1 MDKTVLLAKEN
12 NVKVGAHPS
21 LPDHQGFGR
30 REMVME
36 PEELAACF
44 IYQVGALCGFL
55 TRYDMPLNHVKP
67 HGAVYGMMA
76 RDLRLA
82 RAGMSVAKTFN
93 VPFMGLA
100 GTCHQ
105 EAAEE
110 MGVPFIA
117 EWFADLEYSPEG
129 KLIITKYS

>member
-1 MDKTVLLAKEN
+1 
-12 NVKVGAHPS
+12 
-21 LPDHQGFGR
+21 
-30 REMVME
+30 
-36 PEELAACF
+36 
-44 IYQVGALCGFL
+44 
-55 TRYDMPLNHVKP
+55 
-67 HGAVYGMMA
+67 MMA

-117 EWFADLEYSPEG
+117 G
-129 KLIITKYS
+129 KLHISLNTQ